1 MKLGNGS
8 TSDWWFT
15 LPVSEPYSLHVGCGG
30 SPASWAVSASTP
42 LVNGPHNSFDCHDVA
57 AAADYQKC
65 ISR

>member
-15 LPVSEPYSLHVGCGG
+15 LPVNEPYSLHVGCGG
-30 SPASWAVSASTP
+30 SPASWTVSATTL

-57 AAADYQKC
+57 GAPGFRKC
-65 ISR
+65 VSR